1 MGGSRHRHD
10 LGASQ
15 SDLGP
20 SQIDLGASQSDLGP
34 RQIDLCVSHFV
45 YHLSLSLLQK
55 RNYHIFQ
62 KLMFL
67 IVVCAWIIIFYS
79 VKLRSYRYQLK
90 C

>member
-45 YHLSLSLLQK
+45 YHLSLSLSFTKKKLSYISKTYVSHCGLCVDNYFLQCK
-55 RNYHIFQ
+55 I
-62 KLMFL
+62 KIL
-67 IVVCAWIIIFYS
+67 
-79 VKLRSYRYQLK
+79 
-90 C
+90 

>member
-1 MGGSRHRHD
+1 MGRSDFDLGGSRHRHD

-45 YHLSLSLLQK
+45 YHLSLSLFYK
-55 RNYHIFQ
+55 
-62 KLMFL
+62 KE
-67 IVVCAWIIIFYS
+67 IIIYFKNLCFSLWS
-79 VKLRSYRYQLK
+79 VRG
-90 C
+90 